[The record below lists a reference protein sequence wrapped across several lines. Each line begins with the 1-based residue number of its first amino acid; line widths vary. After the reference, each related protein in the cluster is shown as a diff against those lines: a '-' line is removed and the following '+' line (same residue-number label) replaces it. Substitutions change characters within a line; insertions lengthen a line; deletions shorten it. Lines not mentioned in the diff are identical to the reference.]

1 MLTRNVTKS
10 NKARIKAHTQIMDTF
25 RVHGNMRTTCNSLE
39 HMTLVLTTTNISK
52 TECVEN
58 ESNKMM
64 CYILIYMAYNY
75 EMEVKLDK

>member
-1 MLTRNVTKS
+1 
-10 NKARIKAHTQIMDTF
+10 
-25 RVHGNMRTTCNSLE
+25 MRTTCNSLE

>member
-1 MLTRNVTKS
+1 
-10 NKARIKAHTQIMDTF
+10 
-25 RVHGNMRTTCNSLE
+25 MRTTCNSLE

-75 EMEVKLDK
+75 EMEVKLDKQNAQTQIQTLACKN